1 MGSTPAGFPV
11 LRLRCFF
18 PHQHRVVQVHG
29 EMYAVQQKLDV
40 MESKM
45 LRPLMDQIDSAF
57 QLHRGDSQ
65 QAKRGGGFVTVSKGG
80 FVPVS

>member
-1 MGSTPAGFPV
+1 MLIVVTTRPFFFCLSHTGT
-11 LRLRCFF
+11 LRF
-18 PHQHRVVQVHG
+18 QVHG

-57 QLHRGDSQ
+57 QLHRGGSQ
-65 QAKRGGGFVTVSKGG
+65 QAKGGGGFVTVSKGG
-80 FVPVS
+80 FVPIS

>member
-1 MGSTPAGFPV
+1 
-11 LRLRCFF
+11 
-18 PHQHRVVQVHG
+18 
-29 EMYAVQQKLDV
+29 MYAVQQKLDV

-65 QAKRGGGFVTVSKGG
+65 HAKRGGGFVTVSKGG